1 MQFAKLL
8 VAAAAFAVA
17 SAQTVQFTDSN
28 FSGIKVGSPFNITW
42 SGATSDITLKLKN
55 GPADAQQL
63 VETIGSKISKPSLKT
78 DTKCFAGGLTG
89 TYYVWTPGSTI
100 VDGTYNLE
108 IDYGSQPPN
117 YSVQFTISGGLL
129 SSASAASASSASS
142 ATSASVA
149 STTTSTAASVTTTLT
164 STASSASSAS
174 NSSKTSKTGS
184 STTKPSKSS
193 SR

>member
-1 MQFAKLL
+1 MQFTKLL

-17 SAQTVQFTDSN
+17 SAQTVKLTNSN
-28 FSGIKVGSPFNITW
+28 FSGITVGSPFNITW

-55 GPADAQQL
+55 GPVNAQQL
-63 VETIGSKISKPSLKT
+63 VETIASKISKPSLKT
-78 DTKCFAGGLTG
+78 DIKCFAGGLTG
-89 TYYVWTPGSTI
+89 TYYVWTPEPTI

-108 IDYGSQPPN
+108 IDHGSDPPN
-117 YSVQFTISGGLL
+117 YSIQFTISGGLL
-129 SSASAASASSASS
+129 SSASASS

-149 STTTSTAASVTTTLT
+149 STTTSTVPSVTTTLT

-193 SR
+193 YR